1 MIHWAF
7 LILAFIAVAA
17 ACYGIL
23 RQLAKVRSQ
32 VTGAAKEGAK
42 EARFQE

>member
-7 LILAFIAVAA
+7 LILAFIAGA

-23 RQLAKVRSQ
+23 YQLAKAYGQ

>member
-1 MIHWAF
+1 MSFWAF
-7 LILAFIAVAA
+7 LVLAFIAGGA

-23 RQLAKVRSQ
+23 HQLAKVRSQ

>member
-1 MIHWAF
+1 MSFWAF
-7 LILAFIAVAA
+7 LVLAFIAVAA
-17 ACYGIL
+17 VCYGIL
-23 RQLAKVRSQ
+23 HQLAKVRSQ

>member
-7 LILAFIAVAA
+7 LVLAFIAGA

-23 RQLAKVRSQ
+23 HQLAKVRSQ

-42 EARFQE
+42 EARFQGG